1 MAKVVLVDNFNTET
15 IADKVLKEN
24 VTEQEARKLADDYN
38 RKHPGDSWFARAVDD
53 NYKLWRGMAELV

>member
-1 MAKVVLVDNFNTET
+1 MAKVVLVDNLDRE
-15 IADKVLKEN
+15 IIEDKILKEN
-24 VTEQEARKLADDYN
+24 VTDQEAEKLADAYN

>member
-38 RKHPGDSWFARAVDD
+38 QKHPGDSWFARAVDD
-53 NYKLWRGMAELV
+53 NYKLWRGMAELI